1 MRTVGRYEILR
12 EIGRGGMAIVY
23 AARQPDL
30 DREVALKELSSFH
43 ANSAEFAHRFLRES
57 RLAGSLNHPNIVTVH
72 EYFEHAGMPY
82 IAMEL
87 VPRGSLR
94 PYVKRL
100 SLAQVG
106 GVLEGILAALAH
118 AETAGIVHRDLKP
131 ENVMVT
137 ADGRVKI
144 ADFGIARATA
154 RAGTQYVTATGM
166 TVGTPTYMAPE
177 QAMAG
182 EIGPWTDLYS
192 VGVLTYELILGQPAV
207 QRRRLAGCHPHAA
220 RQRADPLRRSSW
232 TRRSTPDCPRG
243 STRCW

>member
-1 MRTVGRYEILR
+1 MSAAASSTETRLVGRYEILR

-23 AARQPDL
+23 VARQL
-30 DREVALKELSSFH
+30 NLERQVALKELSRLHSGS
-43 ANSAEFAHRFLRES
+43 NEFAQRFLRES

-72 EYFEHAGMPY
+72 KYFEHGGVPY

-144 ADFGIARATA
+144 ADFGIARA
-154 RAGTQYVTATGM
+154 
-166 TVGTPTYMAPE
+166 P
-177 QAMAG
+177 
-182 EIGPWTDLYS
+182 
-192 VGVLTYELILGQPAV
+192 
-207 QRRRLAGCHPHAA
+207 
-220 RQRADPLRRSSW
+220 
-232 TRRSTPDCPRG
+232 
-243 STRCW
+243 